1 MTKLI
6 KDMTPS
12 ERTSIIELIKREV
25 IPAIGCTEPIAVALC
40 VAKATE
46 ILGCKPHRIE
56 AHLSANILKN
66 AMGVGI
72 PGTGMIGLPIAIAL
86 GALIGKSEYGLE
98 VLKECTPDA
107 VEAGKRMIADEA
119 ISIKLKEDITE
130 KLYIEIT
137 AFGASTTTATTT
149 AASGATTAASSATT
163 TTTGATT
170 TAASGATIASSCPQ
184 TATAIIAGG
193 HTNFIYLSHNGEVL
207 LDAPLKST
215 AEQNGNKTALTLKK
229 VYDFATTAPLEE
241 IEFILESQR
250 LNKAAAE
257 TSFKGRYGHQL
268 GRTLKES
275 TREMSILG
283 NNTFSKILSYTT
295 AACDARMAG
304 VMVPVMSNSG
314 SGNQGI
320 TATLPITIY
329 AEENNKSREELIRA
343 LTLSHLTVIYIKQS
357 LGRLSALCGCVVA
370 ATGSSCGITYLMG
383 GGYNQISFAVQNM
396 IATLTGMV
404 CDGAKPSCSLKIASG
419 VSTSLL
425 SAILAMEE
433 KCVSSVE
440 GIIDN
445 DVDKSILN
453 LTRIGSESM
462 NETDHAVLDI
472 MTHKG
477 C

>member
-1 MTKLI
+1 
-6 KDMTPS
+6 MTPS
-12 ERTSIIELIKREV
+12 ERTSIIALIKQEV

-107 VEAGKRMIADEA
+107 VEAGKRMIADDA

-137 AFGASTTTATTT
+137 ASGATTAASCTTTATSGATTASSTT
-149 AASGATTAASSATT
+149 AASGATTASSAT
-163 TTTGATT
+163 
-170 TAASGATIASSCPQ
+170 

-241 IEFILESQR
+241 IEFILEAQR

-433 KCVSSVE
+433 QCVSSVE

>member
-56 AHLSANILKN
+56 AYLSANILKN

-119 ISIKLKEDITE
+119 ISIKLKENITE

-137 AFGASTTTATTT
+137 ASAATTAT
-149 AASGATTAASSATT
+149 SGATTASSA
-163 TTTGATT
+163 
-170 TAASGATIASSCPQ
+170 TAASGTTTTSSCTQ
-184 TATAIIAGG
+184 SATAIIAGG

-229 VYDFATTAPLEE
+229 VYDFATTAPLDE
-241 IEFILESQR
+241 IEFILEAQR

-462 NETDHAVLDI
+462 NETDHTVLDI

>member
-1 MTKLI
+1 
-6 KDMTPS
+6 MTPS

-119 ISIKLKEDITE
+119 ISIKLKENITE

-137 AFGASTTTATTT
+137 ASAATT
-149 AASGATTAASSATT
+149 ASSAT
-163 TTTGATT
+163 
-170 TAASGATIASSCPQ
+170 

-241 IEFILESQR
+241 IEFILEAQR

-462 NETDHAVLDI
+462 NETDHTVLDI

>member
-12 ERTSIIELIKREV
+12 ERTSIIALIKQEV

-107 VEAGKRMIADEA
+107 VEAGKRMIADDA
-119 ISIKLKEDITE
+119 ISIKLKEGITE

-137 AFGASTTTATTT
+137 AFGATT
-149 AASGATTAASSATT
+149 AASGAT
-163 TTTGATT
+163 
-170 TAASGATIASSCPQ
+170 

-241 IEFILESQR
+241 IEFILEAQR

-462 NETDHAVLDI
+462 NETDHTVLDI

>member
-1 MTKLI
+1 
-6 KDMTPS
+6 MTPS
-12 ERTSIIELIKREV
+12 ERASIIALIKQEV

-119 ISIKLKEDITE
+119 ISIKLKEGITE

-137 AFGASTTTATTT
+137 A
-149 AASGATTAASSATT
+149 SGATTA
-163 TTTGATT
+163 
-170 TAASGATIASSCPQ
+170 SSCTQ
-184 TATAIIAGG
+184 SATAIIAGG

-229 VYDFATTAPLEE
+229 VYDFATTAPLKE
-241 IEFILESQR
+241 IEFILEAQR

-462 NETDHAVLDI
+462 NETDHTVLDI

>member
-12 ERTSIIELIKREV
+12 ERTSIIALIKQEV

-56 AHLSANILKN
+56 AYLSANILKN

-119 ISIKLKEDITE
+119 ISIKLKEGITE

-137 AFGASTTTATTT
+137 AFGATTSTSGATTT
-149 AASGATTAASSATT
+149 AASGATTASAATT
-163 TTTGATT
+163 
-170 TAASGATIASSCPQ
+170 ASSCTQ
-184 TATAIIAGG
+184 SATAIIAGG

-241 IEFILESQR
+241 IEFILEAQR

-433 KCVSSVE
+433 QCVSSVE

>member
-12 ERTSIIELIKREV
+12 ERTSIIALIKQEV

-137 AFGASTTTATTT
+137 ASAPTT
-149 AASGATTAASSATT
+149 AASDATTASSATAASGT
-163 TTTGATT
+163 TTT
-170 TAASGATIASSCPQ
+170 SSCTQ
-184 TATAIIAGG
+184 SATAIIAGG

-207 LDAPLKST
+207 LDAPLKSS
-215 AEQNGNKTALTLKK
+215 AKQSEDKTALTLKK

-241 IEFILESQR
+241 IEFILEAQR

-419 VSTSLL
+419 DSTSLL

-462 NETDHAVLDI
+462 NETDHTVLDI

>member
-1 MTKLI
+1 
-6 KDMTPS
+6 MTPS
-12 ERTSIIELIKREV
+12 ERASIIALIKQEV

-98 VLKECTPDA
+98 VLKECTPNA

-119 ISIKLKEDITE
+119 ISIKLKEGITE

-137 AFGASTTTATTT
+137 ASAATT
-149 AASGATTAASSATT
+149 AASGATTT
-163 TTTGATT
+163 
-170 TAASGATIASSCPQ
+170 ASGATTASCGTTTTSSCTQ
-184 TATAIIAGG
+184 SATAIIAGG

-241 IEFILESQR
+241 IEFILEAQR

-462 NETDHAVLDI
+462 NETDHTVLDI

>member
-12 ERTSIIELIKREV
+12 ERTSIIALIKQEV

-119 ISIKLKEDITE
+119 ISIKLKEGITE

-137 AFGASTTTATTT
+137 AFGATT
-149 AASGATTAASSATT
+149 AASGATTAASGATT
-163 TTTGATT
+163 ASAAT
-170 TAASGATIASSCPQ
+170 TAASCTQ

-241 IEFILESQR
+241 IEFILEAQR

-462 NETDHAVLDI
+462 NETDHTVLDI

>member
-12 ERTSIIELIKREV
+12 ERTSIIALIKQEV

-137 AFGASTTTATTT
+137 A
-149 AASGATTAASSATT
+149 SGATTA
-163 TTTGATT
+163 
-170 TAASGATIASSCPQ
+170 SSCTQ
-184 TATAIIAGG
+184 SATAIIAGG

-241 IEFILESQR
+241 IEFILEAQR

-433 KCVSSVE
+433 QCVSSVE

>member
-12 ERTSIIELIKREV
+12 ERASIIALIKQEV

-119 ISIKLKEDITE
+119 ISIKLKEGITE

-137 AFGASTTTATTT
+137 ASAATT
-149 AASGATTAASSATT
+149 ASSATT
-163 TTTGATT
+163 ASAATT
-170 TAASGATIASSCPQ
+170 ASSCPQ
-184 TATAIIAGG
+184 SATAIIAGG

-241 IEFILESQR
+241 IEFILEAQR

-462 NETDHAVLDI
+462 NETDHTVLDI

>member
-1 MTKLI
+1 
-6 KDMTPS
+6 MTPS

-137 AFGASTTTATTT
+137 AFGATT
-149 AASGATTAASSATT
+149 AASGATTTASSGTT
-163 TTTGATT
+163 TT
-170 TAASGATIASSCPQ
+170 SSCTQ
-184 TATAIIAGG
+184 SATAIIAGG

-241 IEFILESQR
+241 IEFILEAQR

-462 NETDHAVLDI
+462 NETDHTVLDI

>member
-1 MTKLI
+1 
-6 KDMTPS
+6 MTPS
-12 ERTSIIELIKREV
+12 ERASIIALIKQEV

-119 ISIKLKEDITE
+119 ISIKLKEGITE

-137 AFGASTTTATTT
+137 AFGATT
-149 AASGATTAASSATT
+149 AASGATTASA
-163 TTTGATT
+163 AT
-170 TAASGATIASSCPQ
+170 TAASCAASAATTASSCTQ

-241 IEFILESQR
+241 IEFILEAQR

-433 KCVSSVE
+433 QCVSSVE

>member
-12 ERTSIIELIKREV
+12 ERTSIIALIKQEV

-119 ISIKLKEDITE
+119 ISIKLKEGITE

-137 AFGASTTTATTT
+137 AFGATS
-149 AASGATTAASSATT
+149 AASGATTAT
-163 TTTGATT
+163 
-170 TAASGATIASSCPQ
+170 SGATSASSCPQ
-184 TATAIIAGG
+184 SATAIIAGG

-241 IEFILESQR
+241 IEFILEAQR

-433 KCVSSVE
+433 QCVSSVE

-462 NETDHAVLDI
+462 NETDHTVLDI

>member
-12 ERTSIIELIKREV
+12 ERTSIIALIKQEV

-119 ISIKLKEDITE
+119 ISIKLKEGITE

-137 AFGASTTTATTT
+137 ASAATTAT
-149 AASGATTAASSATT
+149 SGATTA
-163 TTTGATT
+163 
-170 TAASGATIASSCPQ
+170 SSCPQ
-184 TATAIIAGG
+184 SATAIIAGG

-241 IEFILESQR
+241 IEFILEAQR

-462 NETDHAVLDI
+462 NETDHTVLDI

>member
-1 MTKLI
+1 
-6 KDMTPS
+6 MTPS

-119 ISIKLKEDITE
+119 ISIKLKENITE

-137 AFGASTTTATTT
+137 ASAATTAT
-149 AASGATTAASSATT
+149 SGATTASSA
-163 TTTGATT
+163 
-170 TAASGATIASSCPQ
+170 TAASGTTTTSSCTQ
-184 TATAIIAGG
+184 SATAIIAGG

-229 VYDFATTAPLEE
+229 VYDFATTAPLDE
-241 IEFILESQR
+241 IEFILEAQR

-462 NETDHAVLDI
+462 NETDHTVLDI

>member
-119 ISIKLKEDITE
+119 ISIKLKEGITE

-137 AFGASTTTATTT
+137 AFGATT
-149 AASGATTAASSATT
+149 AASGAT
-163 TTTGATT
+163 
-170 TAASGATIASSCPQ
+170 

-241 IEFILESQR
+241 IEFILEAQR

-462 NETDHAVLDI
+462 NETDHTVLDI

>member
-12 ERTSIIELIKREV
+12 ERTSIIALIKQEV

-119 ISIKLKEDITE
+119 ISIKLKEGITE

-137 AFGASTTTATTT
+137 A
-149 AASGATTAASSATT
+149 SGATTA
-163 TTTGATT
+163 
-170 TAASGATIASSCPQ
+170 SSCPQ
-184 TATAIIAGG
+184 SATAIIAGG

-207 LDAPLKST
+207 LDKPLKSS
-215 AEQNGNKTALTLKK
+215 AKQSEDKTALTLKK

-241 IEFILESQR
+241 IEFILEAQR

-433 KCVSSVE
+433 QCVSSVE

>member
-12 ERTSIIELIKREV
+12 ERTSIIALIKQEV

-119 ISIKLKEDITE
+119 ISIKLKEGITE

-137 AFGASTTTATTT
+137 ASAATT
-149 AASGATTAASSATT
+149 GASSAT
-163 TTTGATT
+163 
-170 TAASGATIASSCPQ
+170 

-241 IEFILESQR
+241 IEFILEAQR

-462 NETDHAVLDI
+462 NETDHTVLDI